1 MQPDLFSNL
10 EGKKG
15 KQYFTREFEKAINA
29 LNDKQKEAVETIEGP
44 VMVIAGPGTG
54 KTQLLAAR
62 IGRILKEG
70 VAEYHNILCLTYTD
84 AGSVAMRQRL
94 LQFIGPDA
102 YNVNIFTFHSFCNLI
117 IKENIEYFG
126 GYRDLQRVSDLELV
140 DILHEI
146 IDDFDDNHVLKR
158 YRGDI
163 YYERDRLK
171 RLFGTMKQENW
182 NSQQIIEAYTKYEK
196 EVYEDEE
203 YLYKRK
209 TGDKKKGDLNEKK
222 IKKELKR
229 YQSGVAAA
237 GEFNKYNELLLKNE
251 RIDYNDMIL
260 WVIKAFKE
268 NPDLLSAYQERFQY
282 ILVDEY
288 QDTNGSQNEIINL
301 LTSYWGKDA
310 NVFVVGDDDQSIFRF
325 QGANMQNIVEFDNHY
340 NPRVIVLDNNYRSSQ
355 EILDRSSELISNN
368 AERLI
373 ALKPE
378 LTKNLLESKTKDLIK
393 VNPQILQYHNE
404 KHEEKAIINKIVAL
418 QNEGVNL
425 NEIAIIYRKHR
436 NISDILKYLEYH
448 NVPVNL
454 KKRINILHEPEIK
467 RLINI
472 LTYIRDEYKRMHT
485 GEHLIFEILHYNYF
499 GLKAREIGKLS
510 LYLSR
515 KTDKTEND
523 IKWRDILNEEEELK
537 KVGLKEVN
545 HFLEIGAFLEEC
557 IQDVPNSTIQMLFE
571 KILTK
576 GKIIEAIMLDKNDKS
591 WRLQIVNTFFDFIK
605 NETSKDSLLGLDAIL
620 GMVQKMDQAR
630 IDLPLERIFFAKEG
644 VNLMTAHGAKGLEFE
659 HVFIIKCFQ
668 SNWVEKNYGGGGS
681 FKLPKSLVSA
691 SDKSDIEDDRRLFYV
706 AMTRAKSYLYIS
718 TPKMSNEDKDL
729 DMVVF
734 VHELMRE
741 SDLKI
746 QEVHLDDSEIEDYVT
761 TLMRYKEGA
770 VRLIDHQ
777 LIDKILVNYK
787 VSVTSLNKY
796 LRCPLAFYFEN
807 VLRVPLGRS
816 ASMGFGNAIHLA
828 LEKFFVDIES
838 DPQRKIGDEVDLVNY
853 FHSGM
858 KKYGSHF
865 TIKEHELR
873 STYGEKILRGYY
885 KNYVSN
891 WSTAK
896 QFISE
901 YSISLTEY
909 KGVPITGKLDKIE
922 VYDDHVVVV
931 DYKTGKYSNAKKK
944 LKPPMG
950 EDDPGEDYWRQLVF
964 YKLLLSGDPR
974 NNHQM
979 RYGIM
984 DFVEPVD
991 ELNYKQERREIE
1003 AFEVEIVENQLVETY
1018 QNILEH
1024 KFENGCGED
1033 HCKWCDFVTSN
1044 FKLNSE
1050 LIGYEDDEE
1059 NN

>member
-1 MQPDLFSNL
+1 MQQNLFAES
-10 EGKKG
+10 EKSKDKK
-15 KQYFTREFEKAINA
+15 YFTEVFEKALA
-29 LNDKQKEAVETIEGP
+29 DLNDKQRTAVEAIEGP

-62 IGRILKEG
+62 IGRILQEG
-70 VAEYHNILCLTYTD
+70 VADYHNILCLTYTD
-84 AGSVAMRQRL
+84 AGSIAMRKRL

-146 IDDFDDNHVLKR
+146 IDEFDDDHVLKR

-171 RLFGTMKQENW
+171 KLFGTMKQENW
-182 NSQQIIEAYTKYEK
+182 NTKMIQEAYSKYAKEIYSDPDFIYKVNTKN
-196 EVYEDEE
+196 
-203 YLYKRK
+203 
-209 TGDKKKGDLNEKK
+209 GKKGEPNENKIQKDLKK
-222 IKKELKR
+222 

-237 GEFNKYNELLLKNE
+237 EEFDKYNELLIQKE

-260 WVIKAFKE
+260 WVIRAFKE
-268 NPDLLSAYQERFQY
+268 YPDLLSAYQERFQY

-301 LTSYWGKDA
+301 LSSYWGKDA

-325 QGANMQNIVEFDNHY
+325 QGANMQNIVEFENHY
-340 NPRVIVLDNNYRSSQ
+340 SPQVIVLDHNYRSSQ
-355 EILDRSSELISNN
+355 EILDRSTELISNN
-368 AERLI
+368 GERLV

-378 LTKNLLESKTKDLIK
+378 LTKKLIESKSQGLIK
-393 VNPQILQYHNE
+393 VQPQIIQYHNE
-404 KHEEKAIINKIVAL
+404 KHEEKAILNKIIEL
-418 QNEGVNL
+418 KNDGINL
-425 NEIAIIYRKHR
+425 SNIAIIYRKHK
-436 NISDILKYLEYH
+436 NISDILTYLEYH
-448 NVPVNL
+448 NIPVNL
-454 KKRINILHEPEIK
+454 KRKINILHEPEIR

-472 LTYIRDEYKRMHT
+472 LSYIRDEYKRMHT
-485 GEHLIFEILHYNYF
+485 GEHLIFEILHYKYF
-499 GLKAREIGKLS
+499 DLKAREIGQLS
-510 LYLSR
+510 LYCSR
-515 KTDKTEND
+515 KTDEIEDDKR
-523 IKWRDILNEEEELK
+523 WRDVINDRDELERSGVK
-537 KVGLKEVN
+537 SIED
-545 HFLEIGAFLEEC
+545 FLEVGEFFEEC
-557 IQDVPNSTIQMLFE
+557 ISDVPNTTIQMLFE
-571 KILTK
+571 KILTN
-576 GKIIEAIMLDKNDKS
+576 GGIIENIMLDKSDKT
-591 WRLQIVNTFFDFIK
+591 WRLQVVNTFFDFIK
-605 NETSKDSLLGLDAIL
+605 NETSKDSLLGLVAIL
-620 GMVQKMDQAR
+620 DMLTKMNQAR
-630 IDLPLERIFFAKEG
+630 IELPLERIFFAKDG

-659 HVFIIKCFQ
+659 YVFIIKCHQ
-668 SNWVEKNYGGGGS
+668 SNWVEKNYGGRTS
-681 FKLPKSLVSA
+681 FKLPKSLVPA

-718 TPKMSNEDKDL
+718 SPKISNEEKDL
-729 DMVVF
+729 ELAVF
-734 VHELMRE
+734 VHELMRD

-746 QEVHLDDSEIEDYVT
+746 KEEHLDDSEIEDYVT
-761 TLMRYKEGA
+761 TLMRYKEGSA
-770 VRLIDHQ
+770 ELIDHH
-777 LIDKILVNYK
+777 LIDKVLENYK

-828 LEKFFVDIES
+828 LEKFFIDIENN
-838 DPQRKIGDEVDLVNY
+838 PERKIGSVESLIGY

-885 KNYVSN
+885 SNYKNH
-891 WSTAK
+891 WSAPR
-896 QFISE
+896 QYIAE

-922 VYDDHVVVV
+922 VYDDHVVVI

-944 LKPPMG
+944 LKPPLG
-950 EDDPGEDYWRQLVF
+950 EEDKGEDYWRQLVF
-964 YKLLLSGDPR
+964 YKMLLSGDSR
-974 NNHQM
+974 NNYNMKH
-979 RYGIM
+979 GIM

-991 ELNYKQERREIE
+991 ENTYKQEKREIE
-1003 AFEVEIVENQLVETY
+1003 QFEIDVVEGQLVETY
-1018 QNILEH
+1018 QNIMAH
-1024 KFENGCGED
+1024 KFEEGCGED
-1033 HCKWCDFVTSN
+1033 HCKWCDFVNSN
-1044 FKLNSE
+1044 FKMNEE
-1050 LIGYEDDEE
+1050 LTAYEEDEE
-1059 NN
+1059 YN